1 MKVNI
6 GFHTEELM
14 DAIQSNHLEFK
25 GDAEVWQYDEDG
37 WQKTPFT
44 SSDPYDV
51 IMPFAYIG
59 YNGESAMVVYGWA
72 APIDEVSEDTK
83 PSQHPGRRRLR
94 VVVQLIGTDIRCV
107 LHFEDKDDY
116 EIIDESGAGMLA
128 EAVAEALEVVKAQ
141 EEE

>member
-1 MKVNI
+1 VKVNI

-14 DAIQSNHLEFK
+14 DAIQSDHLEFN

-37 WQKTPFT
+37 WQKTPFI
-44 SSDPYDV
+44 SPDPYSL

-59 YNGESAMVVYGWA
+59 YNGESAMVMYGWA
-72 APIDEVSEDTK
+72 APIDEVSEDTM

-107 LHFEDKDDY
+107 LHFKDEGFY
-116 EIIDESGAGMLA
+116 KIIDESGAGMLA
-128 EAVAEALEVVKAQ
+128 EAVADALEVVKAQ

>member
-14 DAIQSNHLEFK
+14 DAIQSNHLEFN

-44 SSDPYDV
+44 SPDPYSL

-59 YNGESAMVVYGWA
+59 YNGESAMVMYGWA
-72 APIDEVSEDTK
+72 APIDETNEDTT

-141 EEE
+141 EQE

>member
-14 DAIQSNHLEFK
+14 DAIQSDHLEFN
-25 GDAEVWQYDEDG
+25 GDAEVWQHDEDG

-44 SSDPYDV
+44 SSDPYSL
-51 IMPFAYIG
+51 IMPFAYMG
-59 YNGESAMVVYGWA
+59 YNGESGLVMYGWA

-128 EAVAEALEVVKAQ
+128 EAVADALEVVKAQ